1 MRQRRELCQHPIR
14 KPADGVNI
22 ILALSSTPVLFRCR
36 TLAVLP
42 LSVTVM
48 SYSLTELQLA
58 MMKVMW
64 ESGEIAVADL
74 HDALRAERK
83 IAQSTVATLL
93 ARMEKKGLVTHRQ
106 EGRQYLYRALVS
118 EGQVRRSVVA
128 EVSGLFGRLFEGDV
142 TEMVSHLLRESD
154 VERDDL
160 ARLKQMIQQ
169 REAELNGG
177 EG

>member
-1 MRQRRELCQHPIR
+1 M
-14 KPADGVNI
+14 AM
-22 ILALSSTPVLFRCR
+22 SSD
-36 TLAVLP
+36 
-42 LSVTVM
+42 
-48 SYSLTELQLA
+48 SLTELQLA

-64 ESGEIAVADL
+64 ERGEIAITHL

-106 EGRQYLYRALVS
+106 DGRQYLYRALAS
-118 EGQVRRSVVA
+118 ESQVRRSVVA

-154 VERDDL
+154 VEANDL
-160 ARLKQMIQQ
+160 ARLKGMIQQ
-169 REAELNGG
+169 REAELKASAG
-177 EG
+177 

>member
-1 MRQRRELCQHPIR
+1 MSKKSILPIR
-14 KPADGVNI
+14 RG
-22 ILALSSTPVLFRCR
+22 
-36 TLAVLP
+36 
-42 LSVTVM
+42 VM

-64 ESGEIAVADL
+64 ERGETSVLDL

-106 EGRQYLYRALVS
+106 DGRQYLYRALVS
-118 EGQVRRSVVA
+118 EGSVRRSVVA

-142 TEMVSHLLRESD
+142 TEMVRQLLHQSD
-154 VERDDL
+154 VEADDL
-160 ARLKQMIQQ
+160 ARLRQMIQQ
-169 REAELNGG
+169 REAELKGG
-177 EG
+177 AE

>member
-1 MRQRRELCQHPIR
+1 MSKKSILPIR
-14 KPADGVNI
+14 RG
-22 ILALSSTPVLFRCR
+22 
-36 TLAVLP
+36 
-42 LSVTVM
+42 VM

-64 ESGEIAVADL
+64 ERGETSVLDL

-106 EGRQYLYRALVS
+106 DGRQYLYRALVS
-118 EGQVRRSVVA
+118 EGSVRRSVVA

-142 TEMVSHLLRESD
+142 TEMVSHLLHQSD
-154 VERDDL
+154 VEADDL
-160 ARLKQMIQQ
+160 ARLRQMIQQ
-169 REAELNGG
+169 REAELKGG
-177 EG
+177 TE

>member
-1 MRQRRELCQHPIR
+1 MSVEHRQ
-14 KPADGVNI
+14 A
-22 ILALSSTPVLFRCR
+22 
-36 TLAVLP
+36 P
-42 LSVTVM
+42 LSVAEM

-58 MMKVMW
+58 LMKVMW
-64 ESGEIAVADL
+64 DGGEVTVVDL
-74 HDALRAERK
+74 HDALRRAERK

-154 VERDDL
+154 VEADDL
-160 ARLKQMIQQ
+160 ARLKRMIQE

-177 EG
+177 EA

>member
-1 MRQRRELCQHPIR
+1 
-14 KPADGVNI
+14 
-22 ILALSSTPVLFRCR
+22 
-36 TLAVLP
+36 
-42 LSVTVM
+42 M

-64 ESGEIAVADL
+64 ERGEIAVADL

-118 EGQVRRSVVA
+118 EGQVRHSVVA

-142 TEMVSHLLRESD
+142 TEMVSHLLRQSE
-154 VERDDL
+154 VEPDDL
-160 ARLKQMIQQ
+160 ARLRKMIQE
-169 REAELNGG
+169 REAEMKGG
-177 EG
+177 EK